1 MSELGF
7 SITVPGTI
15 HAVRERVTGALKTEG
30 FGVLTH
36 IDVEA
41 TLAEKLG
48 ERIEPYQILGACNP
62 ALAHKALEADR
73 DIGLLLP
80 CNVVLREVAG
90 ATHVSVV
97 DPQAMFG
104 VVADAARE
112 QLEPVVQ
119 EARAKLRRVVA
130 GLAD

>member
-1 MSELGF
+1 M
-7 SITVPGTI
+7 
-15 HAVRERVTGALKTEG
+15 
-30 FGVLTH
+30 
-36 IDVEA
+36 
-41 TLAEKLG
+41 
-48 ERIEPYQILGACNP
+48 
-62 ALAHKALEADR
+62 
-73 DIGLLLP
+73 LP

-112 QLEPVVQ
+112 QLEPVVR